1 MISPNFTV
9 EDIHEV
15 RRQLDEETR
24 GMTLPQ
30 FLAYVH
36 RGAVECHRLMEERQR
51 AHEEEHDKDG
61 G

>member
-24 GMTLPQ
+24 GMTLSQ

-51 AHEEEHDKDG
+51 AQEEG
-61 G
+61 VQ

>member
-15 RRQLDEETR
+15 RRQLDEETS
-24 GMTLPQ
+24 GMTIQQ

-36 RGAVECHRLMEERQR
+36 RGAVECHRLMEERKQ
-51 AHEEEHDKDG
+51 AQEEHSKDG

>member
-9 EDIHEV
+9 EYIHEV

-24 GMTLPQ
+24 GMTMPQ

-36 RGAVECHRLMEERQR
+36 RGAVECHRLMEEHKRLHR
-51 AHEEEHDKDG
+51 EESSKDG